1 MQNLAR
7 GQENHTMEHSQV
19 MLLRALLF
27 VPVFLW
33 MRSPDVADPLKLLA
47 MSSAID
53 DREARWK
60 AGEKASKAPFTSNRA
75 CKSFSLIRA
84 AHPQSPSNR

>member
-1 MQNLAR
+1 
-7 GQENHTMEHSQV
+7 

-47 MSSAID
+47 MD
-53 DREARWK
+53 
-60 AGEKASKAPFTSNRA
+60 GGT
-75 CKSFSLIRA
+75 KSVQGTFY
-84 AHPQSPSNR
+84 